1 MTPASTI
8 QPSPARRSF
17 EIIKKSVKDAFVKIE
32 ENFVELVI
40 EDILEAIAEK
50 IIENAVEM

>member
-17 EIIKKSVKDAFVKIE
+17 EIIKKSVKDVFVEIE
-32 ENFVELVI
+32 DNFVELVI

-50 IIENAVEM
+50 IIENTVEM

>member
-8 QPSPARRSF
+8 EPSPARRSF
-17 EIIKKSVKDAFVKIE
+17 EIIRKSVKDAFVEIE

-40 EDILEAIAEK
+40 EDT
-50 IIENAVEM
+50 VDS